1 MPNDKE
7 QRRVRSRK
15 PARTPEGRENQLIS
29 AAMDLAEQQIRD
41 GTASSQVITHYLR
54 LGTEKYKLEQKKL
67 EADTKLSLAKVE
79 AAETNKVLEEKYD
92 RAIAAMRTYSGLG
105 EQTYELDE
113 DL

>member
-1 MPNDKE
+1 MREEESRLSK
-7 QRRVRSRK
+7 RRRK
-15 PARTPEGRENQLIS
+15 PARTPEGRENQLVS

-105 EQTYELDE
+105 EQAYELDE